1 MAGFPLA
8 DVTAVI
14 AVDATDSVAASAT
27 TTQGYDLRTHFLW
40 DASRADCY
48 FCLVAEAG
56 TQAGASGAGSGSGDG
71 SRDPLF
77 LNCEAAD
84 RAQRDMFVNGFTK
97 LLLENGGVRTGV
109 RHGSEGAEGG
119 AATQE
124 LVQAFKVS
132 CARSAAR
139 VLCT

>member
-1 MAGFPLA
+1 MYIQMPQAMPSLLA
-8 DVTAVI
+8 LVL
-14 AVDATDSVAASAT
+14 AASV
-27 TTQGYDLRTHFLW
+27 GYF
-40 DASRADCY
+40 
-48 FCLVAEAG
+48 
-56 TQAGASGAGSGSGDG
+56 AGSGGGDG